1 MTVATFRGSSGAE
14 LYFTLPLPREFAA
27 QVDRGEL
34 VPLDGPEPEPAS
46 PAEHDGQRPAHR
58 APKRDWVD
66 YAAAARVLD
75 REQAE
80 ALTKEEL
87 VRLLTPGM
95 PSIADAFAKAPEA
108 RDD

>member
-46 PAEHDGQRPAHR
+46 PAEL
-58 APKRDWVD
+58 
-66 YAAAARVLD
+66 YAGTGEPNDDVSAGNSCASSSGLSMI
-75 REQAE
+75 
-80 ALTKEEL
+80 T
-87 VRLLTPGM
+87 LLW
-95 PSIADAFAKAPEA
+95 
-108 RDD
+108 